1 MKILQKIV
9 AAVCAVAVTATMTS
23 PITFG
28 NGFANVSSIGYAAVI
43 DYIPLDSGGM
53 PLNNKCGI
61 TATWEFEN
69 DEKLNINGNGQ
80 MFNWS
85 TTRYNSWGDIPAP
98 WRYWEQKGSRKI
110 KTVNIQYGIVNIGD
124 NSFVQCQNL
133 TSINIPDSVTHI
145 GESAFWYCY
154 GLTSINLPDSVTS
167 IGDSAFLECPNLT
180 DVYYS
185 GTKDEWKEISIGY
198 GNDSLENATIH
209 YAEMD
214 DNNPS
219 SGKCGENLTWTLDD
233 SGILT
238 ISGNGKMYDYAD
250 GLELW
255 NSWGNGYLETAPE
268 WFAKRENIT
277 RIVIDQG
284 VENIGNQA
292 FKGLKNVKSVSI
304 PKSVTSIGYSA
315 FGYCDGSETSRAKID
330 SIYYSGSE
338 DEWNNVKIDYNHG
351 GFMGFDNEA
360 IRNAK
365 VYFNAFGPDD
375 VKETISAVH
384 FLSSYDP
391 ETGKVRFDESSMHIG
406 LDYTLSDNIDKELA
420 VSSVGKYVVA
430 EIDSDSLTVT
440 DLKPVESKIGT
451 ISSIDKT
458 ASTIT
463 IDGEVY
469 PLSRANSVLTMFADQ
484 QIGKTVLFHTY
495 QGTVI
500 GLSYI
505 EEKIGTLN
513 SWDSTNK
520 ELTIDDTVYP
530 TSSLTDMAFVTDIEQ
545 MLGRKV
551 KFTYVN
557 DSYTP
562 ILAVEL
568 YDESNDDRSE
578 FEADI
583 YHANWLT
590 TKSTSTDI
598 LKDETPSS
606 ILQDPT
612 SEFVNEGWNA
622 FSKILSLPSSVSTLS
637 EFAMGITQQDMYE
650 ALILDALQASV
661 SYDKLANKTVKDNIK
676 LSKQFVSD
684 ISAAVKSKYLI
695 DMSNVEDY
703 RKAANNTDIEKFL
716 EGYADTWFKENEPDL
731 ASLSKPLKHFSTF
744 LKVCGSI
751 EDVGDYYLSC
761 LTLAQMD
768 KETIEL
774 LNRAYNSCVN
784 NKDIGESHPM
794 TKAFLECLDMYR
806 IGKEGLWASIVSG
819 SVKVGGKWGQEYL
832 VDKLW
837 SKVKETVGLKNPNV
851 AIILAGISAGK
862 TVTNFLC
869 KSDSA
874 AEKYIK
880 MEYITHIES
889 VFNNIYNSCVS
900 SFKANKDLESA
911 RLFLAAVRLE
921 FQLRDTDCETAY
933 KYADELDQA
942 FLSKLAS
949 WLGDTTQKNLKNKI
963 STIQNAYKTSYWGA
977 ETLWVNYLED
987 DYPNSGLYE
996 KYSYLLSDDAIKS
1009 FFNLKKEVKAA
1020 CPVNV
1025 YVYDEED
1032 HLVAYVED
1040 GIVSCSVDD
1049 LVIVQDGDEK
1059 IIRFY
1064 GNANYRVEY
1073 SGYDEG
1079 TMDIVITEF
1088 DNDTQ
1093 IARTVNYNNLPVT
1106 NSQIYSS
1113 TIDNQMFK
1121 PYRLT
1126 DNTESSDVTYDYDS
1140 MQSTS
1145 KHKLTIISG
1154 TVEQNGETLIETTAA
1169 KGERLSLTAFAPEGY
1184 TFVKWQSTGA
1194 SSVIYDTLSK
1204 NTTMIMPDEDVTLTA
1219 VINPP
1224 EGTYMISFDF
1234 NNEQEEYTYRRTDTN
1249 GKLNDLPAAKRNG
1262 YTFDGWFTTA
1272 DDGNKITTETVFTA
1286 DTTVYAHWT
1295 KNTGDSESPSIPDT
1309 SDSSNSS
1316 DDGTDSDTT
1325 SDSGANVDS
1334 GSSANSEVSSGSSS
1348 DDTSNNSKPGDSTS
1362 GTDSDDLDTNNPSTG
1377 VTVAIVPI
1385 LLAAGASVVIFRK
1398 KNRK

>member
-23 PITFG
+23 PI
-28 NGFANVSSIGYAAVI
+28 S
-43 DYIPLDSGGM
+43 
-53 PLNNKCGI
+53 
-61 TATWEFEN
+61 
-69 DEKLNINGNGQ
+69 
-80 MFNWS
+80 
-85 TTRYNSWGDIPAP
+85 
-98 WRYWEQKGSRKI
+98 
-110 KTVNIQYGIVNIGD
+110 IGD
-124 NSFVQCQNL
+124 NSARGAEVQRVSETDETADSPTALSDEEKPMSGKCGDNL
-133 TSINIPDSVTHI
+133 TWVLDDKGTLTIRGTGEMYNYDYYDSSPWFKFRWDVKAVLVEN
-145 GESAFWYCY
+145 G
-154 GLTSINLPDSVTS
+154 VTS
-167 IGDSAFLECPNLT
+167 IGDGAFGDGAYALSGVTSVTIPPSVKKIGDGAFTSCRELT
-180 DVYYS
+180 SVTIPEGVESIGEDAFRACGLTTVTLPGSVIDIDWYAFFDCSELRTVYYTGS
-185 GTKDEWKEISIGY
+185 NIQWGKINIKGFNYPLQNADIHFSSIDNEKTYDPLGEKVSFNGHTYQLIHSDNSWDEVNEYLSAEKGYLAAINTAEEDEFVYNYAKECGYTNVVFGLYKDKSDNKWKW
-198 GNDSLENATIH
+198 
-209 YAEMD
+209 
-214 DNNPS
+214 S
-219 SGKCGENLTWTLDD
+219 SGEDVTYTNWHTGEPNNENLGELY
-233 SGILT
+233 GHY
-238 ISGNGKMYDYAD
+238 YDRFGD
-250 GLELW
+250 GTW
-255 NSWGNGYLETAPE
+255 NSCSYPVGDEVYICE
-268 WFAKRENIT
+268 WENEGT
-277 RIVIDQG
+277 IDQS
-284 VENIGNQA
+284 VGN
-292 FKGLKNVKSVSI
+292 
-304 PKSVTSIGYSA
+304 
-315 FGYCDGSETSRAKID
+315 
-330 SIYYSGSE
+330 
-338 DEWNNVKIDYNHG
+338 
-351 GFMGFDNEA
+351 
-360 IRNAK
+360 
-365 VYFNAFGPDD
+365 
-375 VKETISAVH
+375 VH
-384 FLSSYDP
+384 FITNYSP
-391 ETGKVRFDESSMHIG
+391 ETGKVRFDDSSTHIG
-406 LDYTLSDNIDKELA
+406 LDYTLSDIIDKELA
-420 VSSVGKYVVA
+420 ASLVDKYVIA
-430 EIDSDSLTVT
+430 EVDSDSLTIT

-451 ISSIDKT
+451 ISAIDKT

-469 PLSRANSVLTMFADQ
+469 PLSRDNSVLALFADQ
-484 QIGKTVLFHTY
+484 QIGKMVLFHTY
-495 QGTVI
+495 QGTVV
-500 GLSYI
+500 GLSSV

-513 SWDSTNK
+513 SWDNTNK
-520 ELTIDDTVYP
+520 ELTIDDSVYP
-530 TSSLTDMAFVTDIEQ
+530 TNSLTDMTFVTDIEQ
-545 MLGRKV
+545 MLERKV

-568 YDESNDDRSE
+568 YDENNDDHSE

-622 FSKILSLPSSVSTLS
+622 FSKILSLPSSVSTLG